1 MTLAGTAASFR
12 VWLTMGA
19 LMMGLGSAA
28 IVVLVVLDRQR
39 PPVLRAEEMSYL
51 PKGEYL
57 RVAVIGYRQM
67 AADLIWLKAV
77 QYIGEKKQSKRGYL
91 AAYHAVDVLTDV
103 DPRFAFAYQAT
114 GTVLGVYA
122 HLVQESIAI
131 LSKGMRHNP
140 EVWQLP
146 FTIGY
151 DYFYELCDPAKAAPY
166 FRTASVLP
174 GAPAYL
180 PKLAARM
187 TVAGGDP
194 DAALEFLQRLDEQV
208 QDQRLHG
215 ALVQKMR
222 EVLAERDIRSLED
235 AVRRYRVRYGR
246 MPRKLGDLL
255 NGGIIEAIPVE
266 PLGGTYEL
274 NAADGSVT
282 ATGLRERLKVHR
294 FTPCREAKAGGR

>member
-1 MTLAGTAASFR
+1 MTLAGVAASFR
-12 VWLTMGA
+12 VWLTVGA
-19 LMMGLGSAA
+19 LMAGLGSAA
-28 IVVLVVLDRQR
+28 IAVLVALDHQR
-39 PPVLRAEEMSYL
+39 PPMLRAEELSYL

-131 LSKGMRHNP
+131 LSKGMQHNP

-151 DYFYELCDPAKAAPY
+151 DYFYELCDPAEAAPY
-166 FRTASVLP
+166 FRTASMLP

-208 QDQRLHG
+208 QDQRLHE
-215 ALVQKMR
+215 ALAQKMR
-222 EVLAERDIRSLED
+222 EVLAERDIRLLEE
-235 AVRRYRVRYGR
+235 AVRHYRTRYGR
-246 MPRKLGDLL
+246 MPRKIGDLL
-255 NGGIIEAIPVE
+255 DGGIIEKIPVE

-274 NAADGSVT
+274 NAADGSIT
-282 ATGLRERLKVHR
+282 ATGLRERLTVHR
-294 FTPCREAKAGGR
+294 LTPCRETKATGH